1 MPTEQNKTFQIKQES
16 FEGPLDLLLSL
27 IEKRKLFINDI
38 SLAKVA
44 DDYIAHMREIANFS
58 IPDSANFI
66 LIASTLVLIKSKS
79 LLPQLNLTEEEQTD
93 VSDLEKRLKIYQRM
107 KELSVHIKEKFGDKI
122 IFSPLTR
129 KSEPVFSPDETMTI
143 VNLIGAMHEVIKN
156 FPKKEKLPQ
165 LIVRKVISLEET
177 IQNLAKR
184 IQSSF
189 KMSFKDF
196 AKNQK
201 EKVNVIVS
209 FLAML
214 ELVKEGIINVT
225 QERHFDDIQ
234 MEAGKVDV
242 PHYN

>member
-1 MPTEQNKTFQIKQES
+1 MPTEQDKSFKIKQES
-16 FEGPLDLLLSL
+16 FEGPLDLLLTL

-44 DDYIAHMREIANFS
+44 DDYVAHVREIGNFS
-58 IPDSANFI
+58 IADSANFI

-79 LLPQLNLTEEEQTD
+79 LLPQLNLTEEEQAD
-93 VSDLEKRLKIYQRM
+93 VSDLERRLKIYQRM
-107 KELSVHIKEKFGDKI
+107 KELTVHIKEKFGEKI
-122 IFSPLTR
+122 IFAPLTR

-143 VNLIGAMHEVIKN
+143 VNLVGAMREVLKN
-156 FPKKEKLPQ
+156 LPKKEKLPQ
-165 LIVRKVISLEET
+165 LMVKKVISLEET

-189 KMSFKDF
+189 KMTFKDF
-196 AKNQK
+196 ASSQK

-225 QERHFDDIQ
+225 QERHFDDIR

>member
-1 MPTEQNKTFQIKQES
+1 MPTEQDKSFKIKQES
-16 FEGPLDLLLSL
+16 FEGPLDLLLTL

-38 SLAKVA
+38 SLSKVA
-44 DDYIAHMREIANFS
+44 DDYVAYVREIGNFS
-58 IPDSANFI
+58 IADSANFI

-79 LLPQLNLTEEEQTD
+79 LLPQLNLTEEEQAD
-93 VSDLEKRLKIYQRM
+93 VSDLERRLKIYQRM
-107 KELSVHIKEKFGDKI
+107 KELSVHIKEKFGEKI
-122 IFSPLTR
+122 IFAPLTR

-143 VNLIGAMHEVIKN
+143 VNLVGAMREVLKSL
-156 FPKKEKLPQ
+156 PKKEKLPQ
-165 LIVRKVISLEET
+165 LVVKKVISLEET

-196 AKNQK
+196 ASNQK